1 MSHGHHDIALDTLR
15 AIFAILD
22 GAMFAKP
29 GGTMRYW
36 LPAVLVLV
44 AGATAHAAP
53 DEQDTPASIQGPRG
67 DPDFLFGRPDGTFG
81 VRGSWIFNREGS
93 DWYDFVTDQLT
104 IDRGAFNTPA
114 ITLEVG
120 FFLSP
125 RFDVLA
131 GVDIS
136 STSTSSEYRRFVDNN
151 RLPINQNTDL
161 KGTTISG
168 SLKYALIPRGREVGS
183 VAWVPSS
190 VVPYVGAG
198 GGVHWFKLLQQGDF
212 VDFVDLSVFSD
223 AFVSSG
229 WSPSAHVFG
238 GADVKLHKRL
248 YLTVEARYEWA
259 KGDLGG
265 DWIGFDPIDL
275 SGLHLGTGI
284 NVVF

>member
-1 MSHGHHDIALDTLR
+1 
-15 AIFAILD
+15 
-22 GAMFAKP
+22 MFAKP

-36 LPAVLVLV
+36 LPAVLVFL

-53 DEQDTPASIQGPRG
+53 GEQDVPAPIERPRRS
-67 DPDFLFGRPDGTFG
+67 PDFLFGRPDGTFG
-81 VRGSWIFNREGS
+81 VRGSWIFNRAGG

-104 IDRGAFNTPA
+104 IDDGALNAPA
-114 ITLEVG
+114 VTFEVG
-120 FFLSP
+120 FALTS
-125 RFDVLA
+125 RLDVLA

-136 STSTSSEYRRFVDNN
+136 GTSTTSEYRRFVDNN
-151 RLPINQNTDL
+151 RLPINQRTEL
-161 KGTTISG
+161 RGTTISG
-168 SLKYALIPRGREVGS
+168 SVKYALIPRGREVGS

-198 GGVHWFKLLQQGDF
+198 GGAHWFKLTQQGDF

-223 AFVSSG
+223 AFISSG

-259 KGDLGG
+259 AGDLGA
-265 DWIGFDPIDL
+265 DWIDFDPIDL